1 MENAKQLKSINQRIE
16 NLSKEKAEVEKELE
30 QLRN

>member
-1 MENAKQLKSINQRIE
+1 MENAKKLKSINQKIKNR
-16 NLSKEKAEVEKELE
+16 SKEKAEIEKELE

>member
-1 MENAKQLKSINQRIE
+1 MENAKQLKSINQKIE